1 AGAAA
6 VARVGIQDFEIRKLS
21 GVIISERSC
30 RCYNRTNP
38 PTNKPY
44 QNLHPQ
50 QAAQFQ
56 SQFQFQSHD
65 NNAISPSLHRHLH
78 PYKAAHRPIRPT
90 PTPTPT
96 PIYADADADADLHSP
111 SPTQLIPHSSSGN
124 SAATVFQES
133 NTIHERN
140 NQQQQASQVA
150 LELSRARRGRDASG
164 EGHRAS
170 SRFLPTSLKRKRLV

>member
-1 AGAAA
+1 M
-6 VARVGIQDFEIRKLS
+6 QDFEIRKLS

-56 SQFQFQSHD
+56 SHD
-65 NNAISPSLHRHLH
+65 NIAISPSLHRHLH
-78 PYKAAHRPIRPT
+78 PYKAAHRP
-90 PTPTPT
+90 TPT
-96 PIYADADADADLHSP
+96 PIYADAGADADLHSP

-133 NTIHERN
+133 NTIRESN